1 MLKTAFQVTGRKR
14 LGEFREDLCYRLNA
28 NPLLIPGL
36 RERKDDILTL
46 SSFFLEKYC
55 FFNGEDYYYSL
66 SWFAGT
72 FIE

>member
-1 MLKTAFQVTGRKR
+1 MLKTALQVTGRKR
-14 LGEFREDLCYRLNA
+14 LGEFWEDLCCRLNV

-55 FFNGEDYYYSL
+55 FF
-66 SWFAGT
+66 
-72 FIE
+72 